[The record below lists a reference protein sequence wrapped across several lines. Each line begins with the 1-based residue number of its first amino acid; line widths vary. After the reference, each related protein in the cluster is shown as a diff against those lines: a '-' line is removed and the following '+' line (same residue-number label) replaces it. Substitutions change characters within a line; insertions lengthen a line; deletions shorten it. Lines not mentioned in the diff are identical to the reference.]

1 MDPQTYAAELASPA
15 EWGDEAR
22 VTSTTPVD
30 FNVSSLI
37 ESTPNG
43 EYTTPPLTC
52 EPHCKCVTCRTTDF
66 EVYSYAVSNAELLDK
81 WMSETTAQLEKTNE
95 IARCNTAVLEDVQD
109 KYAGE
114 SFENRELFIHGIIDG
129 VLRNDQLRNDQH
141 THDKERVGETQ

>member
-1 MDPQTYAAELASPA
+1 
-15 EWGDEAR
+15 
-22 VTSTTPVD
+22 
-30 FNVSSLI
+30 
-37 ESTPNG
+37 
-43 EYTTPPLTC
+43 
-52 EPHCKCVTCRTTDF
+52 
-66 EVYSYAVSNAELLDK
+66 VSNAELLDK